1 MVCDAMSAL
10 PLKVDIRQRNC
21 DVRFVPKADKVQR
34 SKELRYS
41 ITSFARARLYAEL
54 QTITAQ
60 FS

>member
-1 MVCDAMSAL
+1 MSAL

-54 QTITAQ
+54 QAITAQ